1 MLVLGCMHLIK
12 LFCDLPSCCG
22 TDSLH
27 CQGLVFLARYSVCN
41 VDSACAMLVLPI
53 QQLLDSKCLHN
64 NNMCCAADDNLVFAA
79 LCQRMLAGNAHDALL
94 HVSNA
99 AVLK

>member
-1 MLVLGCMHLIK
+1 
-12 LFCDLPSCCG
+12 
-22 TDSLH
+22 
-27 CQGLVFLARYSVCN
+27 
-41 VDSACAMLVLPI
+41 MLVLPI

-64 NNMCCAADDNLVFAA
+64 NNMYCAADGNLVFAA
-79 LCQRMLAGNAHDALL
+79 LCQRMLVGNAHDALL